1 MVAGDGSGGVPM
13 LGEVAFVGAAAATLA
28 GPGVAAAASLVRAAA
43 DVALSELPAK
53 APEKVVMQAEGSGS
67 QSGKVGGA
75 KAKEKEKGENN
86 GKSFS
91 IRQSARPTANPWFR
105 AVLYMQFYNR
115 NFITKYVK
123 FFYFCYNLKHIML

>member
-1 MVAGDGSGGVPM
+1 MVAGDGIGGVPM

-43 DVALSELPAK
+43 DVAVSEL
-53 APEKVVMQAEGSGS
+53 PEKVVMQAEGSGS

-91 IRQSARPTANPWFR
+91 VRPSARPTANPWFR
-105 AVLYMQFYNR
+105 AV
-115 NFITKYVK
+115 
-123 FFYFCYNLKHIML
+123 

>member
-13 LGEVAFVGAAAATLA
+13 LLGEVVVVGAAAATLA

-53 APEKVVMQAEGSGS
+53 APEKAVMHAEGSES
-67 QSGKVGGA
+67 QSGKVGGV
-75 KAKEKEKGENN
+75 KVKEKEKGENN

-91 IRQSARPTANPWFR
+91 VRPSARPTANPWFR

-115 NFITKYVK
+115 NFIT
-123 FFYFCYNLKHIML
+123 

>member
-1 MVAGDGSGGVPM
+1 MVAGDGIGGVPM

-43 DVALSELPAK
+43 DVALSDLELPAK
-53 APEKVVMQAEGSGS
+53 ATEKAVLQAEGSGL

-75 KAKEKEKGENN
+75 KAKEKGENN

-91 IRQSARPTANPWFR
+91 IRPSARPIANPWFR

-115 NFITKYVK
+115 NFIT
-123 FFYFCYNLKHIML
+123 

>member
-13 LGEVAFVGAAAATLA
+13 LSEVAFVGAAAATLA
-28 GPGVAAAASLVRAAA
+28 GAGVAAAASLVRAAA

-53 APEKVVMQAEGSGS
+53 APEKAVMHAEGS
-67 QSGKVGGA
+67 QSGKVGGV

-91 IRQSARPTANPWFR
+91 IWPSARPTANPWFR
-105 AVLYMQFYNR
+105 AV
-115 NFITKYVK
+115 
-123 FFYFCYNLKHIML
+123 